1 MVVTLEKK
9 SLKFIKS
16 EKRKEEGLS
25 ESLILAE
32 LAKILAKEFVKEREE
47 ESGA

>member
-25 ESLILAE
+25 EDLILAE
-32 LAKILAKEFVKEREE
+32 LAKILAKQFVKEREE
-47 ESGA
+47 EKP